1 MSAVTITKENFKDEV
16 MNSSLPVLL
25 DFWADW
31 CVPCRIASPI
41 VEEIA
46 DETASVKVGKVNV
59 DEQPELVEI
68 FNIMAMP
75 TFIVLKDGSV
85 TSIVSGVRPK
95 DTLLDLINA

>member
-75 TFIVLKDGSV
+75 TVIVLKDGSV